1 MNQDKSHN
9 ERGCVEQARSAGGR
23 EHRMER
29 RHLQDKDGF
38 SIELMVILIAT
49 VQADQRGRVISRGL
63 QSDN

>member
-23 EHRMER
+23 EQRIER

-38 SIELMVILIAT
+38 SIEAH
-49 VQADQRGRVISRGL
+49 GNSKCHS
-63 QSDN
+63 SDRPER